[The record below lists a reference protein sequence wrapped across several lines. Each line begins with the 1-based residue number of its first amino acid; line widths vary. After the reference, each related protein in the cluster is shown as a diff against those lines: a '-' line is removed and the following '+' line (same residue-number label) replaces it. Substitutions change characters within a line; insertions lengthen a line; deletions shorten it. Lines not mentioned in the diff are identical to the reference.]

1 MEQVNSN
8 IRIYPGEDSSPI
20 NRSVAQ
26 IGVGGT
32 WLTDLDYLMN
42 NGVSLKGNSTGTTNT
57 GENYSHYMF
66 GSSGSEI
73 VYYLNGRY
81 SSISGLWTICQTNRD
96 TNKNNS
102 LNYMQMKFLSIHH
115 QLLRGE
121 IYP

>member
-1 MEQVNSN
+1 
-8 IRIYPGEDSSPI
+8 
-20 NRSVAQ
+20 
-26 IGVGGT
+26 
-32 WLTDLDYLMN
+32 MN

-102 LNYMQMKFLSIHH
+102 FELYADEVLVYSSPALTGGDLPITFDVGINGCQKLKIVFTAGNGA
-115 QLLRGE
+115 GE
-121 IYP
+121 LGNISLK